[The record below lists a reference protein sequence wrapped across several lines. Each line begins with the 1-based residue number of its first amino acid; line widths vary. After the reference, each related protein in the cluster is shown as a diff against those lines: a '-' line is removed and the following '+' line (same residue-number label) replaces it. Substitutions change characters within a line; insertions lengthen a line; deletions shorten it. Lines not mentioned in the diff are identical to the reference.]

1 MKIAVTGG
9 AGFIASH
16 LCDAFLA
23 AGHELLVIDNLSSGI
38 RTQVPAKAKFIEAD
52 IRSPEASAAIAA
64 FHPEILN
71 HHAAQIDIRRSVTDI
86 RYDCDVNLGGL
97 LNVLEA
103 ARKGGA
109 LKRVVFA
116 SSGGAI
122 YDETG
127 PIPSDEKAPANPA
140 SPYGVAKRSGELYLE
155 AFRRMYGLPYVAL
168 RYANVFGPRQNAQG
182 EAGVVAIFATR
193 CLRTEECTIFGDG
206 GQTRDFVYVDDVVA
220 ANLQALASDFC
231 GYVNIGTGVET
242 DVNRLYAL
250 IADAAGSDRPAYY
263 AKGRIGEVRRSTLDA
278 SLAAKVLGWKPKVA
292 LEEGVLR
299 TVDWFRA
306 RVT

>member
-16 LCDAFLA
+16 ICDAYLS
-23 AGHELLVIDNLSSGI
+23 AGHELLVIDNLASGS
-38 RTQVPAKAKFIEAD
+38 RGQVPAHAKLVEAD
-52 IRSPEASAAIAA
+52 IRSTEAAAALAA
-64 FHPEILN
+64 FKPEVLN
-71 HHAAQIDIRRSVTDI
+71 HHAAQIDVRRSVTDV

-103 ARKGGA
+103 ARKAGA
-109 LKRVVFA
+109 LKRVVYA

-122 YDETG
+122 YDEGG
-127 PIPSDEKAPANPA
+127 PIPSDEKAPAAPA

-155 AFRRMYGLPYVAL
+155 AFRRMYGLQYIAL

-182 EAGVVAIFATR
+182 EAGVVSIFATR

-206 GQTRDFVYVDDVVA
+206 GQTRDFVFVEDVVA
-220 ANLQALASDFC
+220 ANVQALSSDFC
-231 GYVNIGTGVET
+231 GFVNIGTGIET
-242 DVNRLYAL
+242 DVNRMYTL
-250 IADAAGSDRPAYY
+250 IADAAGSDRPALY
-263 AKGRIGEVRRSTLDA
+263 KTGRMGEVRRSVLDA
-278 SLAAKVLGWKPKVA
+278 TMAAKVLSWKPKVM
-292 LEEGVLR
+292 LEEGILR